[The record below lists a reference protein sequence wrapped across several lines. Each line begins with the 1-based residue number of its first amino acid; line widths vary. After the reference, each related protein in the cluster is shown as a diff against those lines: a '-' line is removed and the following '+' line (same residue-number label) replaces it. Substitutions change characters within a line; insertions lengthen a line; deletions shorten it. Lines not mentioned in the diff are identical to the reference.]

1 MNLGFLQKKAH
12 MMAVLLLVVGGF
24 NLGLLAFTGKD
35 PISTLFGKGS
45 IVANGIFFAVA
56 VAALSMAFFRD
67 SYLPFLGPS
76 VMPCS
81 LLKEQVPEHADVEVR
96 VHVNPGAKVLYW
108 AAEPD
113 NKDLETIHTWKEAY
127 LGFRNAGVALA
138 DANGNVSLK
147 VRKPQGYTV
156 PVKGELSPHI
166 HYRQCLE
173 NGFIDRV
180 ETVKLDGKEYFE
192 NVVSK
197 QEDHAE
203 VQDGAEHPSV
213 NPGTALDEI
222 NDVAVRTAQDS
233 LMPQG
238 GGLDEHDVQKG
249 ADINQAFASMQPARS
264 SMIEYS

>member
-1 MNLGFLQKKAH
+1 

-24 NLGLLAFTGKD
+24 NLGVLAFTGKD
-35 PISTLFGKGS
+35 VISTLFGKRS
-45 IVANGIFFAVA
+45 IVTNGIFFAVA

-127 LGFRNAGVALA
+127 LGFRNAGVAIA
-138 DANGNVSLK
+138 DGNGNASLK

-156 PVKGELSPHI
+156 PIKGKLSPHI
-166 HYRQCLE
+166 HYRQCAE

-180 ETVKLDGKEYFE
+180 ETVTLDGKEYFE
-192 NVVSK
+192 NVVSR

-203 VQDGAEHPSV
+203 VHAAEAEHPSV
-213 NPGTALDEI
+213 NPETALAEI
-222 NDVAVRTAQDS
+222 NDAAVRTAQDS

-238 GGLDEHDVQKG
+238 GSLDEHDTQKG
-249 ADINQAFASMQPARS
+249 ANIEQAFASIQPVRS
-264 SMIEYS
+264 SMLEYS

>member
-1 MNLGFLQKKAH
+1 MNLDFLRKKAP
-12 MMAVLLLVVGGF
+12 MLAVLLLVVGGF

-45 IVANGIFFAVA
+45 MVANGIFLAIA
-56 VAALSMAFFRD
+56 IAALSMAFFRD

-81 LLKEQVPEHADVEVR
+81 LLKEQIPEHADAEVR

-113 NKDLETIHTWKEAY
+113 NKDLETINTWKEAY

-138 DANGNVSLK
+138 DQNGGVTLK
-147 VRKPQGYTV
+147 IRKPQGYTV

-166 HYRQCLE
+166 HYRQCSE

-180 ETVKLDGKEYFE
+180 ETVNLDSKEYFE
-192 NVVSK
+192 NEVSR

-203 VQDGAEHPSV
+203 VHAEVQGGAEHPTV
-213 NPGTALDEI
+213 NPGTALAEI
-222 NDVAVRTAQDS
+222 NEAAVRIAQDS
-233 LMPQG
+233 LMPQDG
-238 GGLDEHDVQKG
+238 SLNEHDRQTG
-249 ADINQAFASMQPARS
+249 ANIEQAFASIQPVRS
-264 SMIEYS
+264 